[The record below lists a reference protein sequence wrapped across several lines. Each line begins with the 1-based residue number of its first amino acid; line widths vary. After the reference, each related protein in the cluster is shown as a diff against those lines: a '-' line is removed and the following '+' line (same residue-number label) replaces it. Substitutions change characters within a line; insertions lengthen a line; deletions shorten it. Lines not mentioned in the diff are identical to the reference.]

1 MTEVTSATQASPSLV
16 NSQTGLAD
24 NFEMFLTLLTQQMKN
39 QDPLNP
45 LDSTQFVNQLV
56 DFSSVEQQ
64 IAQNQNLES
73 LLILQSA
80 AAQANSVGYI
90 GRIAMAD
97 TPQAYMEN
105 GNAEWEYTLPNDAES
120 VSIVVKDGER
130 IVARADGEVT
140 TGTHTFQWDG
150 KDGAGS
156 ELEDGVYT
164 LQITAV
170 DADGEPVG
178 TQIRAAGRV
187 TGVDMSGSEVQVQ
200 MGQISVPLSSILSVR
215 EQPTASSQSDPDP
228 DPDTDPETDTE
239 TTT

>member
-1 MTEVTSATQASPSLV
+1 MTEVSSATQANSGSLV

-24 NFEMFLTLLTQQMKN
+24 NFEMFLTLLTEQMKN

-64 IAQNQNLES
+64 IAQNQNLEN

-90 GRIAMAD
+90 GRTAMAA
-97 TPQAYMEN
+97 TPDAYMEN
-105 GNAEWEYTLPNDAES
+105 GNAEWEYILPEGAEN
-120 VSIVVKDGER
+120 VELVIKEGDRV
-130 IVARADGEVT
+130 VARTEGETT

-150 KDGAGS
+150 TDNAGS
-156 ELEDGVYT
+156 ALDDGVYT
-164 LQITAV
+164 LEIFATN
-170 DADGEPVG
+170 ADGENLQ
-178 TQIRAAGRV
+178 TQIRSAGRV
-187 TGVDMSGSEVQVQ
+187 TGVDMSGSEVLVQ
-200 MGQISVPLSSILSVR
+200 MGQISVPLSAVLTVKEHSATQT
-215 EQPTASSQSDPDP
+215 EPDP
-228 DPDTDPETDTE
+228 ETE

>member
-1 MTEVTSATQASPSLV
+1 MTEVSAAAQSSSNSLV

-24 NFEMFLTLLTQQMKN
+24 NFEMFLTLLTEQMKN

-90 GRIAMAD
+90 GRIAMAA
-97 TPQAYMEN
+97 TPDALMQD
-105 GNAEWEYTLPNDAES
+105 GNAEWEYTLPEDAES
-120 VSIVVKDGER
+120 VSLVIKDGDR
-130 IVARADGEVT
+130 IVARATGETT

-150 KDGAGS
+150 TDAAGS
-156 ELEDGVYT
+156 ELEEGVYT
-164 LQITAV
+164 LEITATN
-170 DADGEPVG
+170 ADGDNLE
-178 TQIRAAGRV
+178 TQIRSAGRV

-200 MGQISVPLSSILSVR
+200 MGQISVPLSYILSVK
-215 EQPTASSQSDPDP
+215 EQPAAQTDPDP
-228 DPDTDPETDTE
+228 ESETAV
-239 TTT
+239 

>member
-1 MTEVTSATQASPSLV
+1 MTEVSSATQASGSSLV

-24 NFEMFLTLLTQQMKN
+24 NFEMFLTLLTEQMKN

-45 LDSTQFVNQLV
+45 MDSTQFVNQLV

-90 GRIAMAD
+90 GRIAMAA
-97 TPQAYMEN
+97 TPDAYLQN
-105 GNAEWEYTLPNDAES
+105 GNAEWEYTLPEDAES
-120 VSIVVKDGER
+120 VSLAIKDGDR
-130 IVARADGEVT
+130 IVARASGETT

-150 KDGAGS
+150 TDAAGS
-156 ELEDGVYT
+156 DLEDGVYT
-164 LQITAV
+164 LEITATN
-170 DADGEPVG
+170 ADGDNLQTE
-178 TQIRAAGRV
+178 IRSAGRV

-200 MGQISVPLSSILSVR
+200 MGQISVPLSYILTVR
-215 EQPTASSQSDPDP
+215 EQQAVQN
-228 DPDTDPETDTE
+228 DPESGSG
-239 TTT
+239 TTV

>member
-1 MTEVTSATQASPSLV
+1 MTEVTSATQASPSLA

-90 GRIAMAD
+90 GRVAMAD
-97 TPQAYMEN
+97 TPQAYLQN
-105 GNAEWEYTLPNDAES
+105 GSAEWEYTLPSDAES
-120 VSIVVKDGER
+120 MSLVVKDGDR
-130 IVARADGEVT
+130 IVARADGET
-140 TGTHTFQWDG
+140 TSGTHTFQWDG
-150 KDGAGS
+150 TDGAGS
-156 ELEDGVYT
+156 DLEDGVYT
-164 LQITAV
+164 LEITAV
-170 DADGEPVG
+170 DADGESLQ
-178 TQIRAAGRV
+178 TEIRAAGRV
-187 TGVDMSGSEVQVQ
+187 TGVDMSGNEVQVQ

-215 EQPTASSQSDPDP
+215 EQPAVE
-228 DPDTDPETDTE
+228 PEPEPE